1 MGACPGPDP
10 NQPWICPVGL
20 DGHTQM
26 RHLAT
31 MNELESPVRVAAFY
45 RFADLQDFRE
55 MRDALRDVAESQ
67 GVRGTILM
75 ASEGVNGTIA
85 GSADGVEAVLDHL
98 RSDPR
103 LADLTARDSETDSM
117 PFRRLRVRLKKE
129 IVTLGQ
135 PGVNP
140 NEIVGTYVDPKDWN
154 AVIDDPDTI
163 VIDARNAYEVAI
175 GTFEGAIDPDTESFR
190 ELPDW
195 INEHEEVRQAPRVAM
210 FCTGGIR
217 CEKST
222 SWLKAQGVRE
232 VLHLQGGILNYLEKI
247 PEAESKWQGD
257 CFVFDDRVSVR
268 HGLVPGDYS
277 MCRACGGPIAPEDVK
292 SLHFERGVSCPACI
306 DTYTDDDRARFRMR
320 QGQLDQA
327 ETSAITDDAK

>member
-1 MGACPGPDP
+1 
-10 NQPWICPVGL
+10 
-20 DGHTQM
+20 
-26 RHLAT
+26 
-31 MNELESPVRVAAFY
+31 MNEPDNPVRVAAFY
-45 RFADLQDFRE
+45 RFADLPDFRE
-55 MRDALRDVAESQ
+55 MRDVLRDVAESH
-67 GVRGTILM
+67 GVRGTVLM
-75 ASEGVNGTIA
+75 AAEGVNGTIA
-85 GSADGVEAVLDHL
+85 GSPDGVEAVLIHL
-98 RSDPR
+98 RSDAR

-140 NEIVGTYVDPKDWN
+140 NEIVGTYVDPQDWN

-175 GTFEGAIDPDTESFR
+175 GTFEGAIDPETESFR

-195 INEHEEVRQAPRVAM
+195 INDHEEVRQAPRVAM

-222 SWLKAQGVRE
+222 SWLKAQGVRD
-232 VLHLQGGILNYLEKI
+232 VLHLKGGILNYLEQI
-247 PEAESKWQGD
+247 PEAESKWRGD

-277 MCRACGGPIAPEDVK
+277 MCRACGGPVAPEDVK
-292 SLHFERGVSCPACI
+292 SPHFERGVSCPSCVT
-306 DTYTDDDRARFRMR
+306 TYTDNDRARFRER
-320 QGQLDQA
+320 QRQVEAGEFA
-327 ETSAITDDAK
+327 